1 MYDNKMLTGRSPQNN
16 VTTSGAAAGAAAAAP
31 HYISNTLVIE
41 QSNPLTA
48 AKGHVKTMV
57 ATLDDDLQNKMKKLA
72 DDFVETFHRQS
83 KLEKA
88 IHREQSDG
96 NHIMHSV
103 PECDL
108 AINYIDS
115 AKGCEESKHLDI
127 ETTAVKLQ
135 CRLLMKELVVKG
147 MQVNFKYAKLDL
159 LKSLARCL
167 SMAGTEFVIDKNV
180 SDDYDVH
187 QAIADMFYCYGPAI
201 IDSLNIDAT
210 IEEFVSM
217 YNKVSLQQ
225 LPSPTKVVVPART
238 ITTSTTTTTNDNN
251 NNNDNLPPPSSDPPV
266 HNPYVQVHDDASLVY
281 HLGRGNGNGNNNNN
295 SYVSNIP
302 NRGGRVTAMVAG
314 LSQADFSHIM
324 SRKVNEDD
332 NVCYEEFYQ
341 ISRMARDADNSVVTP
356 TTTKKRS
363 RDVNNAATA
372 TAASATDGGAGQEA
386 AAKPSSEDSTAEPT
400 QKRARNEAGRP
411 FTQDSQ
417 PDDGSKTS
425 IEEEEYNKDEEMEVI
440 EVMPTPKVTEFLAKL
455 GTEKAAVVNNLH
467 WMAISVLAGS
477 SNLYAQVNNIN
488 DIRRRKK
495 TAMEELE
502 KEQTSSD
509 VAYRMANEKSASLPV
524 LEGVVD
530 LVASKKV
537 KEMER
542 QIQSLSARL
551 DNNNNKEKKKEQ
563 GRNNR
568 NNNNNNKG
576 HTSSKKD
583 PRGGLRAAAS
593 TKKNNSNNKDTSKKQ
608 HHTTKKGVKGGA
620 GGKSKGTGQ
629 VLNGNRKQQQQ
640 QKKPGKSRFTSTKKD
655 NQRK

>member
-1 MYDNKMLTGRSPQNN
+1 
-16 VTTSGAAAGAAAAAP
+16 
-31 HYISNTLVIE
+31 
-41 QSNPLTA
+41 
-48 AKGHVKTMV
+48 
-57 ATLDDDLQNKMKKLA
+57 
-72 DDFVETFHRQS
+72 
-83 KLEKA
+83 
-88 IHREQSDG
+88 
-96 NHIMHSV
+96 
-103 PECDL
+103 
-108 AINYIDS
+108 
-115 AKGCEESKHLDI
+115 
-127 ETTAVKLQ
+127 
-135 CRLLMKELVVKG
+135 
-147 MQVNFKYAKLDL
+147 
-159 LKSLARCL
+159 
-167 SMAGTEFVIDKNV
+167 
-180 SDDYDVH
+180 
-187 QAIADMFYCYGPAI
+187 
-201 IDSLNIDAT
+201 
-210 IEEFVSM
+210 
-217 YNKVSLQQ
+217 
-225 LPSPTKVVVPART
+225 
-238 ITTSTTTTTNDNN
+238 
-251 NNNDNLPPPSSDPPV
+251 
-266 HNPYVQVHDDASLVY
+266 
-281 HLGRGNGNGNNNNN
+281 
-295 SYVSNIP
+295 
-302 NRGGRVTAMVAG
+302 
-314 LSQADFSHIM
+314 M

-400 QKRARNEAGRP
+400 QKRARTGAVRP

-467 WMAISVLAGS
+467 WIAISVLAGS
-477 SNLYAQVNNIN
+477 SNLYAQDNDIN

-593 TKKNNSNNKDTSKKQ
+593 TKKNNSNNKDASKKQ